1 MEATAGGS
9 TPRVQEEAAARTW
22 GAEERKTEPKRN
34 WEGKET
40 ERGDEEEAEEATEG
54 TDRDMSDVVDRRSM
68 TETGPHQHRETN
80 SHQMRTTTRGKRVD
94 TEAEAADVA
103 LEEVSE
109 EGEAL
114 GEDLEEEEASEEG
127 SGEAEAV
134 SAGVP
139 VGVATEVASAEEEA
153 DSRAV
158 ERAAPRLFSI
168 TPGAEFRPFS
178 LAGTVEVIGT
188 LCITIL
194 VC

>member
-1 MEATAGGS
+1 
-9 TPRVQEEAAARTW
+9 
-22 GAEERKTEPKRN
+22 
-34 WEGKET
+34 
-40 ERGDEEEAEEATEG
+40 
-54 TDRDMSDVVDRRSM
+54 
-68 TETGPHQHRETN
+68 
-80 SHQMRTTTRGKRVD
+80 MRTTTRGKRED

-109 EGEAL
+109 EGEGL
-114 GEDLEEEEASEEG
+114 
-127 SGEAEAV
+127 GEAEAV

-168 TPGAEFRPFS
+168 TPRAEFRPFS

>member
-1 MEATAGGS
+1 
-9 TPRVQEEAAARTW
+9 
-22 GAEERKTEPKRN
+22 
-34 WEGKET
+34 
-40 ERGDEEEAEEATEG
+40 
-54 TDRDMSDVVDRRSM
+54 
-68 TETGPHQHRETN
+68 
-80 SHQMRTTTRGKRVD
+80 MRTTTRGKRED

-103 LEEVSE
+103 L
-109 EGEAL
+109 
-114 GEDLEEEEASEEG
+114 EEG

-139 VGVATEVASAEEEA
+139 VVVATEVASAEEEV

-158 ERAAPRLFSI
+158 ERAAPRLFAI

>member
-1 MEATAGGS
+1 
-9 TPRVQEEAAARTW
+9 
-22 GAEERKTEPKRN
+22 
-34 WEGKET
+34 
-40 ERGDEEEAEEATEG
+40 
-54 TDRDMSDVVDRRSM
+54 
-68 TETGPHQHRETN
+68 
-80 SHQMRTTTRGKRVD
+80 MRTTTRGKRED

-109 EGEAL
+109 EEEAL

-127 SGEAEAV
+127 SGEA
-134 SAGVP
+134 
-139 VGVATEVASAEEEA
+139 EA